1 MQAAGF
7 TYNILNKQQTIVD
20 LWDGYIDFTL
30 SEFDFLGFAF
40 EPQVGDIIED
50 VQFPRDGQG
59 GLALTPIS
67 TSTAEVMFMKRNFNS
82 VRVYVKVLT
91 GDWLEQSN
99 IGRFQIRRTANSVFA
114 GHQMLT
120 AQSAQ

>member
-1 MQAAGF
+1 MLQAAGF
-7 TYNILNKQQTIVD
+7 TYDILNKQQTIVD

-30 SEFDFLGFAF
+30 TEFDFQGFAF

-50 VQFPRDGQG
+50 VQYPRDGQG

-82 VRVYVKVLT
+82 CKSLLKST
-91 GDWLEQSN
+91 N
-99 IGRFQIRRTANSVFA
+99 RRLARTIKYWTFPDS
-114 GHQMLT
+114 
-120 AQSAQ
+120 